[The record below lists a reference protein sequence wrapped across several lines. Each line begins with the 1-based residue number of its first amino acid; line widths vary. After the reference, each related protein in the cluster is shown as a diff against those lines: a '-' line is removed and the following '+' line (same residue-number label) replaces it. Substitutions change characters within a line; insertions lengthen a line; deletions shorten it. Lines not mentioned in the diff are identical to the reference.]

1 MSDNQTT
8 DGRADGRAADGRA
21 DGGRPRASVLVTD
34 DESNIRLMVRAAL
47 ETDGYAVA
55 EAADGRAALA
65 AIGRDRPDLMVLDLN
80 MPVLDGMAV
89 LEQMAGLAG
98 RPPRVVVLT
107 AYGSIPAAVRAT
119 RLGAADFLEKP
130 VLPDDLR
137 QCVRGVL
144 DEPGPDDDHPEPPG
158 GYGQALDKVR
168 KALRVMD
175 LSAAETALTSAISR
189 RDRQAAAH
197 LNLLG
202 VLYESR
208 RRPRLA
214 RRFYGKALDA
224 DPAYDPARTNFR
236 RLEQLHRT
244 GRTDLRVA
252 LGDDPDDV
260 RAARTPAH

>member
-1 MSDNQTT
+1 MTT
-8 DGRADGRAADGRA
+8 HQ
-21 DGGRPRASVLVTD
+21 PTSILVTD
-34 DESNIRLMVRAAL
+34 DETNIRRMVRATL
-47 ETDGYAVA
+47 ETEGYAVT

-65 AIGRDRPDLMVLDLN
+65 AIERAAPDLMLLDLN

-89 LEQMAGLAG
+89 LEQMKAIAG
-98 RPPRVVVLT
+98 RQPRVVVLT

-130 VLPDDLR
+130 VLPEDLR

-144 DEPGPDDDHPEPPG
+144 DAPGDGDEHPVPPG
-158 GYGQALDKVR
+158 GYAAALDKVR
-168 KALRVMD
+168 RSLRVMD
-175 LSAAETALTSAISR
+175 LAAAETVLTSAIAR
-189 RDRQAAAH
+189 RDRQAAMH

-224 DPAYDPARTNFR
+224 DPAYDPAKTNFR
-236 RLEQLHRT
+236 RLEQVART
-244 GRTDLRVA
+244 GRTDLPVA
-252 LGDDPDDV
+252 LGDGSADV
-260 RAARTPAH
+260 WAARMPPPPPR